1 MGEILDTEIQEWS
14 DEKLAAEYL
23 NKSRKF
29 VSQLHS
35 KELYSE
41 NPSWQNTREPRLR
54 GDDVEMRIIVSP
66 IVESYM
72 QLLEECFRRRLAEP
86 IYSECLTMT
95 ENMLNGI
102 SNLPGCDNAT
112 SLAKSMIVKR
122 SNTVAITF
130 RVLRLHKFL
139 HTIFFTFPGY
149 GFITKTNLTR

>member
-95 ENMLNGI
+95 LLLFDRSTTTLFPYQRVHGTPCRICLYENL
-102 SNLPGCDNAT
+102 S
-112 SLAKSMIVKR
+112 
-122 SNTVAITF
+122 
-130 RVLRLHKFL
+130 
-139 HTIFFTFPGY
+139 TIFYQLMTILSYQRG
-149 GFITKTNLTR
+149 T